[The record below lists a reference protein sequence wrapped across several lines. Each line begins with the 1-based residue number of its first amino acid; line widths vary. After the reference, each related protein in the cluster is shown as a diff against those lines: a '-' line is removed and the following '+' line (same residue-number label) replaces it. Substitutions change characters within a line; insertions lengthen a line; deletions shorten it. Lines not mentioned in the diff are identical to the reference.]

1 MDAFIFRS
9 SRERVTVDYDPTT
22 SLHRFK
28 GVKRPMTEREK
39 RYVENWERA
48 SRPRRNKGTVGGGER
63 H

>member
-9 SRERVTVDYDPTT
+9 SRERVTVDYDPDL

-48 SRPRRNKGTVGGGER
+48 SRPKHRRPKA
-63 H
+63 